1 MLTFPRG
8 DKGGKHCRCP
18 QPCRGSGCHPLAGK
32 WTHIFLF
39 LKVAVRILVYLRP
52 SLCSLPIRRL
62 ILSLKLWSWR
72 ISWRPRAAMRSGPSM
87 CVASIFILLLLAP
100 SFTSPPCTSLQVCS
114 SSSPLDGS
122 TGLLRGILNLMDVLT
137 PPSSPMT
144 SNSFHQRLL
153 STTHTGLRGAGE
165 GGGASFT
172 GSSTLPLLSFQVI
185 LARNQGV
192 TLNVLLHNSHAVI
205 KSSQC

>member
-8 DKGGKHCRCP
+8 DKGGRHCRCP

-52 SLCSLPIRRL
+52 SLCSLPIRCL

-122 TGLLRGILNLMDVLT
+122 TGLPRGILNLMDVLT

-153 STTHTGLRGAGE
+153 STTSHRPAGGWGRRWRFLHGVQYPPIIVLPGNSGE
-165 GGGASFT
+165 KRRSHIKC
-172 GSSTLPLLSFQVI
+172 SSP
-185 LARNQGV
+185 
-192 TLNVLLHNSHAVI
+192 
-205 KSSQC
+205 